1 MGVLNV
7 TSSGAAIVECQQQ
20 QQQQQQQNKKND
32 TIFSPIKNKM
42 KVLKK
47 IKKRMGLA
55 TRSASSCPGPNN
67 LPPLQFHTV
76 HGDNIR
82 ISREGTVAKRY
93 ESFCKGITFSA
104 RPVRVNERVCVKFL
118 DISNNWSGVI
128 RFGFTCNDP
137 ASLRGNLPKYACPD
151 LTNKP
156 GFWAKALNERYCY
169 RGNVLF
175 YYVTPSGDVH
185 FGINGEE
192 KGVFITD
199 VDARGPLW
207 AVIDVYG
214 NSTAIEFLDS
224 RIYMFQAQQQ
234 QHQQQ
239 QQQQQQHHQQ
249 QHHGHPQGQTR
260 RPTEQEISVP
270 HLESLSI
277 NQHNHQLMEER
288 PTGCGALSPSTSA
301 RYHHNPPSPSLV
313 PLPFHPVRGRNIKF
327 SADRYVATRADTEF
341 CQGYVFSPRPIKIG
355 EKLIIE
361 ILKTDSIFVG
371 SLALGLTSCDPAS
384 LQLNDLPDDSDMLL
398 DRPEYWVVSKDVAST
413 LVRGDELCFCVTV
426 NGEVQISKNGG
437 PPSVVMHI
445 DQSLQLWAFLDVY
458 GSTQSVRLFSYTML
472 SPTVTSSCAA
482 NLYEARSHSSLAS
495 VTTAATSQSVR
506 SLHQVQQQAM
516 VESAALAGASC
527 RTLAGSSSTTALVQ
541 QSTTATTATASVRPD
556 MIQINPGGT
565 VLVVNL
571 PPADVLSQQQQQASQ
586 PQATIV
592 TRGLTTSASTLS
604 VPLSTLSLSSHTG
617 STGTASELMASN
629 NNSANYAA
637 SSSAYPETLS
647 SYNNAANYSTAA
659 LAANGGIYSST
670 NCVDCTICFE
680 KPIDSVLYMCGHM
693 CMCYDCAIKQ
703 WRGIGGGHCPLCRAV
718 IRDVIRTYKS

>member
-1 MGVLNV
+1 MGVLSV
-7 TSSGAAIVECQQQ
+7 TSSGAAIVECQ

-137 ASLRGNLPKYACPD
+137 SSLRGNLPKYACPD

-234 QHQQQ
+234 QHQHQH
-239 QQQQQQHHQQ
+239 QQQQQHH
-249 QHHGHPQGQTR
+249 GAHPHAQSQTR
-260 RPTEQEISVP
+260 RPTEPELGMPQM
-270 HLESLSI
+270 ESLSI

-288 PTGCGALSPSTSA
+288 PVTCGALSPSTSV
-301 RYHHNPPSPSLV
+301 RYHSPAPGLL

-341 CQGYVFSPRPIKIG
+341 CQGYVFSPRPVKIG
-355 EKLIIE
+355 ERLIIQ

-413 LVRGDELCFCVTV
+413 LVRGDELCFSVTV

-437 PPSVVMHI
+437 VPSVIMHI

-458 GSTQSVRLFSYTML
+458 GSTQSVRLFTLPMPPVPSGCA
-472 SPTVTSSCAA
+472 SSM
-482 NLYEARSHSSLAS
+482 YMARSHSSLAS
-495 VTTAATSQSVR
+495 ATSQSVR
-506 SLHQVQQQAM
+506 SLHQEQQIMA
-516 VESAALAGASC
+516 ESASLATGSC
-527 RTLAGSSSTTALVQ
+527 RTLAGGSSTSALVQ
-541 QSTTATTATASVRPD
+541 QTTVATTAAAAAATASVRPD

-571 PPADVLSQQQQQASQ
+571 PPADVLTQQQQQQSVQA

-592 TRGLTTSASTLS
+592 TRGMTTSASTLS

-629 NNSANYAA
+629 NNSNNYAA
-637 SSSAYPETLS
+637 SGSNNPPPYPESLS

-659 LAANGGIYSST
+659 LSANGIYSST

>member
-7 TSSGAAIVECQQQ
+7 TSSGAAFVECHQQQ

-67 LPPLQFHTV
+67 LPPLQFHSV

-224 RIYMFQAQQQ
+224 RIYMFQAAQQ
-234 QHQQQ
+234 QHHHPQQPQQQ
-239 QQQQQQHHQQ
+239 QQLPHHPHAQS
-249 QHHGHPQGQTR
+249 QTR
-260 RPTEQEISVP
+260 RPTEPELGMPQ
-270 HLESLSI
+270 LESLSI

-288 PTGCGALSPSTSA
+288 PAGTCGAAGALSPSTSV
-301 RYHHNPPSPSLV
+301 RYHSPAPGLL

-341 CQGYVFSPRPIKIG
+341 CQGYVFSPRPVKIG
-355 EKLIIE
+355 ERLIIQ

-413 LVRGDELCFCVTV
+413 LVRGDELCFSVTV

-458 GSTQSVRLFSYTML
+458 GSTQSVRLFSHTL
-472 SPTVTSSCAA
+472 PLPAPSSCAS
-482 NLYEARSHSSLAS
+482 NMYMARSHSSLAA
-495 VTTAATSQSVR
+495 AATSQSVR
-506 SLHQVQQQAM
+506 SLHQ
-516 VESAALAGASC
+516 ESAQVMAESAGSC
-527 RTLAGSSSTTALVQ
+527 RTLAGASSTNAL
-541 QSTTATTATASVRPD
+541 ATATATAAAVRPD

-571 PPADVLSQQQQQASQ
+571 PPTDLLTQQQQQLTQ
-586 PQATIV
+586 PQAQATLV
-592 TRGLTTSASTLS
+592 TRGMTTSASTLS

-617 STGTASELMASN
+617 STGTGGELMATSN
-629 NNSANYAA
+629 TP
-637 SSSAYPETLS
+637 AYPESLS
-647 SYNNAANYSTAA
+647 NYNNAANYSTAA
-659 LAANGGIYSST
+659 LAANGIYSST

>member
-1 MGVLNV
+1 MGVLKPI
-7 TSSGAAIVECQQQ
+7 SSGAAIVECQQQ
-20 QQQQQQQNKKND
+20 QQGKQKND

-82 ISREGTVAKRY
+82 ISREGSVAKRY

-169 RGNVLF
+169 RNNVLF
-175 YYVTPSGDVH
+175 YYVTMSGDVH

-234 QHQQQ
+234 QHQHQH
-239 QQQQQQHHQQ
+239 QHHQHQ
-249 QHHGHPQGQTR
+249 PLAQSQSR
-260 RPTEQEISVP
+260 RSTDQEIVP
-270 HLESLSI
+270 QLESLSI

-288 PTGCGALSPSTSA
+288 PLPAPTTCGGSGMLSPTTSV
-301 RYHHNPPSPSLV
+301 RYNSPAPGLL

-327 SADRYVATRADTEF
+327 SGERFVASRADTEF
-341 CQGYVFSPRPIKIG
+341 CQGYVFSPRPVKIG
-355 EKLIIE
+355 ERLIIQ
-361 ILKTDSIFVG
+361 ILKTDPIFVG
-371 SLALGLTSCDPAS
+371 SLALGLTSCDPAT

-413 LVRGDELCFCVTV
+413 LVRGDELCFSVTV

-437 PPSVVMHI
+437 PPSVIMHI

-458 GSTQSVRLFSYTML
+458 GSTQSVRLFSHTL
-472 SPTVTSSCAA
+472 PVPGTGSGSCASSMYDVRSMGA
-482 NLYEARSHSSLAS
+482 ATTSQQQQSVNRSLQVQMQSSASCSSSAGPEAASLA
-495 VTTAATSQSVR
+495 A
-506 SLHQVQQQAM
+506 
-516 VESAALAGASC
+516 ASC
-527 RTLAGSSSTTALVQ
+527 RSV
-541 QSTTATTATASVRPD
+541 TATVRPD

-571 PPADVLSQQQQQASQ
+571 PPADVLSQQQQQQQQQQQGQTA
-586 PQATIV
+586 QATLV
-592 TRGLTTSASTLS
+592 TRGMTASASTLS

-617 STGTASELMASN
+617 STGTVGELMATNNNNN
-629 NNSANYAA
+629 NNSYAA
-637 SSSAYPETLS
+637 SNGYPESLP

-659 LAANGGIYSST
+659 LATGSGPTTTAGGIYSST

>member
-1 MGVLNV
+1 MGQ
-7 TSSGAAIVECQQQ
+7 TISSA
-20 QQQQQQQNKKND
+20 
-32 TIFSPIKNKM
+32 S
-42 KVLKK
+42 
-47 IKKRMGLA
+47 

-67 LPPLQFHTV
+67 LPPLQFHNV

-169 RGNVLF
+169 RNNVLF

-234 QHQQQ
+234 QHQHHHQHQVQVQ
-239 QQQQQQHHQQ
+239 QQQQQQHHHAQSQ
-249 QHHGHPQGQTR
+249 SR
-260 RPTEQEISVP
+260 RSTEQEIVP
-270 HLESLSI
+270 QLESLSI

-288 PTGCGALSPSTSA
+288 PPAVAHCGALSPTTSV
-301 RYHHNPPSPSLV
+301 RYNSPASGLL

-327 SADRYVATRADTEF
+327 SADRYIATRADTEF

-355 EKLIIE
+355 ERLIIQ

-384 LQLNDLPDDSDMLL
+384 LHLNDLPDDSDMLL

-413 LVRGDELCFCVTV
+413 LVRGDELCFSVTV

-437 PPSVVMHI
+437 PPSVIMHI

-458 GSTQSVRLFSYTML
+458 GSTQSVRLFSHTL
-472 SPTVTSSCAA
+472 PVPTGASSCASSI
-482 NLYEARSHSSLAS
+482 YEARSHSSLA
-495 VTTAATSQSVR
+495 ATSSQSVR
-506 SLHQVQQQAM
+506 NLQVQMQSNASSVM
-516 VESAALAGASC
+516 AEAVSSC
-527 RTLAGSSSTTALVQ
+527 RTLAGSSSTSALA
-541 QSTTATTATASVRPD
+541 TTTTATATVRPD

-571 PPADVLSQQQQQASQ
+571 PPTDLLTQQQQQHTA
-586 PQATIV
+586 QAAIV
-592 TRGLTTSASTLS
+592 TARGMTTSASTLS

-617 STGTASELMASN
+617 STGTGGDLMATN
-629 NNSANYAA
+629 NNNNNNYAA
-637 SSSAYPETLS
+637 SNGYPESLP

-659 LAANGGIYSST
+659 LTTGGPTATAGGIYSST

>member
-7 TSSGAAIVECQQQ
+7 IGSGGAVEPSCKKPSSD
-20 QQQQQQQNKKND
+20 N
-32 TIFSPIKNKM
+32 IFSPIKNKM

-55 TRSASSCPGPNN
+55 PRSASSCPGPNN
-67 LPPLQFHTV
+67 LPPLLFHTV

-82 ISREGTVAKRY
+82 ISRDGSVARRY

-104 RPVRVNERVCVKFL
+104 RPVRVNERVCVKFT

-169 RGNVLF
+169 RNNVLF
-175 YYVTPSGDVH
+175 YYVSPSGDVH

-192 KGVFITD
+192 KGIFITD

-214 NSTAIEFLDS
+214 NSTGIEFLDS
-224 RIYMFQAQQQ
+224 RIYMFQTQQQQ
-234 QHQQQ
+234 QHQHQH
-239 QQQQQQHHQQ
+239 QHHQQ
-249 QHHGHPQGQTR
+249 QPAQQQSCGR
-260 RPTEQEISVP
+260 RSVDQEIVP
-270 HLESLSI
+270 HMESLSI
-277 NQHNHQLMEER
+277 NQHNQQLLDER
-288 PTGCGALSPSTSA
+288 PAASTNVISSAASVRYNSPA
-301 RYHHNPPSPSLV
+301 PGLL
-313 PLPFHPVRGRNIKF
+313 PLPFHPVRGRNVKF
-327 SADRYVATRADTEF
+327 SSDRTVATRAETEF
-341 CQGYVFSPRPIKIG
+341 CQGYVFAPRPIKIG
-355 EKLIIE
+355 ERLIIQ
-361 ILKTDSIFVG
+361 ILKTDNMYVG
-371 SLALGLTSCDPAS
+371 SLALGLTSCDPAT
-384 LQLNDLPDDSDMLL
+384 LQLADLPDDSDLLL

-413 LVRGDELCFCVTV
+413 LVRGDELCFSINV
-426 NGEVQISKNGG
+426 NGEVSISKNGG
-437 PPSVVMHI
+437 QPSVIMHI

-458 GSTQSVRLFSYTML
+458 GSTQSVRLFSHAIPAPSSAASCSALYEPRAM
-472 SPTVTSSCAA
+472 TSS
-482 NLYEARSHSSLAS
+482 
-495 VTTAATSQSVR
+495 TSQR
-506 SLHQVQQQAM
+506 SLQVQS
-516 VESAALAGASC
+516 VSAQIQPSC
-527 RTLAGSSSTTALVQ
+527 SSSANI
-541 QSTTATTATASVRPD
+541 RPD

-571 PPADVLSQQQQQASQ
+571 PPTDVQGTSSQQQPTIQQAS
-586 PQATIV
+586 ATLV
-592 TRGLTTSASTLS
+592 SRGGLPNSASTLS
-604 VPLSTLSLSSHTG
+604 VPLSTLSL
-617 STGTASELMASN
+617 ASN
-629 NNSANYAA
+629 G
-637 SSSAYPETLS
+637 SSTSEILPAYTYPEPLPASAYSDATKPVTNS
-647 SYNNAANYSTAA
+647 SYKALLATDNAATCSSTSSYGGGTVGLTANGAAIYSTT
-659 LAANGGIYSST
+659 G
-670 NCVDCTICFE
+670 VDCTICFE

>member
-1 MGVLNV
+1 MG
-7 TSSGAAIVECQQQ
+7 Q
-20 QQQQQQQNKKND
+20 
-32 TIFSPIKNKM
+32 TISNSAP
-42 KVLKK
+42 
-47 IKKRMGLA
+47 
-55 TRSASSCPGPNN
+55 RSASSCPGPNN
-67 LPPLQFHTV
+67 LPPLLFHNV

-82 ISREGTVAKRY
+82 ISRDGTIARRY
-93 ESFCKGITFSA
+93 ESFCKGVTFSA

-169 RGNVLF
+169 RHNVLF

-224 RIYMFQAQQQ
+224 RIYMFQQQ

-239 QQQQQQHHQQ
+239 QQQHQQHHQQ
-249 QHHGHPQGQTR
+249 QHHHHAPPVQSQSCGR
-260 RPTEQEISVP
+260 RSVDQEIVP
-270 HLESLSI
+270 QLELLSI
-277 NQHNHQLMEER
+277 NQHNQQLLEER
-288 PTGCGALSPSTSA
+288 PTPTTVISPAASV
-301 RYHHNPPSPSLV
+301 RYNSPAPGLL
-313 PLPFHPVRGRNIKF
+313 PLPFHPVRGLNIKF
-327 SADRYVATRADTEF
+327 SADRSIATRNSTEF
-341 CQGYVFSPRPIKIG
+341 CQGYVFTPRPVKIG
-355 EKLIIE
+355 ERLIIQ
-361 ILKTDSIFVG
+361 ILKTDTVFVG
-371 SLALGLTSCDPAS
+371 SLALGLTSCDPAT
-384 LQLNDLPDDSDMLL
+384 LQLSDLPDDSDLLL

-413 LVRGDELCFCVTV
+413 LVRGDELCFSISI
-426 NGEVQISKNGG
+426 NGEVSISKNGG
-437 PPSVVMHI
+437 SPSVIMHI

-458 GSTQSVRLFSYTML
+458 GSTQSIRLFSHTIPVPMA
-472 SPTVTSSCAA
+472 TASCSA
-482 NLYEARSHSSLAS
+482 LYEPRTMNPSAS
-495 VTTAATSQSVR
+495 QR
-506 SLHQVQQQAM
+506 SLQVPPTAQQQHQQQQQQAQQQQQ
-516 VESAALAGASC
+516 
-527 RTLAGSSSTTALVQ
+527 Q
-541 QSTTATTATASVRPD
+541 QSVAAAAAIRPD

-571 PPADVLSQQQQQASQ
+571 PPTDVMSPTASQ
-586 PQATIV
+586 PSVQQAQATIV
-592 TRGLTTSASTLS
+592 SRGLSNSASTLS
-604 VPLSTLSLSSHTG
+604 VPLSTCEIVPAFG
-617 STGTASELMASN
+617 
-629 NNSANYAA
+629 
-637 SSSAYPETLS
+637 YPEPLP
-647 SYNNAANYSTAA
+647 SYNNVANYNA
-659 LAANGGIYSST
+659 LAAAAASVGTSGTGSSCASNSASANVPTLVAATGSSGAPIYSST
-670 NCVDCTICFE
+670 GVDCTICFE